1 MKQDSQKQKN
11 KTTGKP
17 CVNIYTRR
25 IFRAFDDGIGDD
37 TWFTHLPA
45 WPWGSWK
52 IESLIS
58 SEVTASVWH
67 HNSRNWK
74 WNCPDTI
81 TEKWFLVQEL
91 NLLQGRRV
99 LGVGG
104 QDARRGSVRCR
115 IRLIYQRVNGE
126 RVIQNLAIS
135 CGLQK
140 WKKKRKW
147 KWLTGLDCFVK

>member
-99 LGVGG
+99 LV
-104 QDARRGSVRCR
+104 D
-115 IRLIYQRVNGE
+115 
-126 RVIQNLAIS
+126 
-135 CGLQK
+135 K
-140 WKKKRKW
+140 
-147 KWLTGLDCFVK
+147 TGLSQMQDSANLSTSKRGTGDTKSGNFLWIAKMKEETEMEVINWSRLLC